1 MRGNGDSVL
10 DLDLLASPWSFW
22 FCPWS
27 CWFVTANLK
36 RSFTR
41 KEKPKKRKRK
51 KKRKKL
57 KQNKQSY
64 SLDRK
69 NDRAGGQKS
78 SLLAQVGTF
87 FSFLALFKHFNT
99 GSYQMLHVLE
109 HSKIVSFSKNMPNA
123 LLDCKN
129 DCADGQK
136 SSLKELLATTRM
148 ADFSTV
154 FILKPK
160 FFCEN
165 HTRQKLFYISSY
177 VKFLVKIILI
187 VIETRPKHGLCSC
200 NKSPAAYSYQF
211 NNICRTINSSQ
222 KNREITTGKTW
233 QHPKLTSYPALNKV
247 EIRCKMKGLT
257 S

>member
-57 KQNKQSY
+57 KQKQTK
-64 SLDRK
+64 LFLRPQ

-87 FSFLALFKHFNT
+87 KLFLALFKHFST
-99 GSYQMLHVLE
+99 GSNQMLHVLE
-109 HSKIVSFSKNMPNA
+109 HSKIALFSKKCAKCTLRPWKRHRWRSKKLSKRITCNNKNGWFFNRFHPETQIFLWKPYSSKIVLYFKLCKIFSQNHF
-123 LLDCKN
+123 DCHWNKT
-129 DCADGQK
+129 Q
-136 SSLKELLATTRM
+136 TWT
-148 ADFSTV
+148 
-154 FILKPK
+154 
-160 FFCEN
+160 
-165 HTRQKLFYISSY
+165 LF
-177 VKFLVKIILI
+177 L
-187 VIETRPKHGLCSC
+187 
-200 NKSPAAYSYQF
+200 Q
-211 NNICRTINSSQ
+211 Q
-222 KNREITTGKTW
+222 
-233 QHPKLTSYPALNKV
+233 
-247 EIRCKMKGLT
+247 
-257 S
+257 

>member
-10 DLDLLASPWSFW
+10 DLDLLVSPWSFW

-41 KEKPKKRKRK
+41 KEKPKKRKK

-57 KQNKQSY
+57 KQK
-64 SLDRK
+64 LFLRPRK
-69 NDRAGGQKS
+69 RPRWRS
-78 SLLAQVGTF
+78 
-87 FSFLALFKHFNT
+87 
-99 GSYQMLHVLE
+99 
-109 HSKIVSFSKNMPNA
+109 
-123 LLDCKN
+123 
-129 DCADGQK
+129 K

-200 NKSPAAYSYQF
+200 NKSAAYSYQF

-222 KNREITTGKTW
+222 KENREITTGKTW
-233 QHPKLTSYPALNKV
+233 QHPKLTSNPALDKV
-247 EIRCKMKGLT
+247 ESDAKW
-257 S
+257 

>member
-1 MRGNGDSVL
+1 MGVMRGNGDSVL
-10 DLDLLASPWSFW
+10 DLDLLASPWSF
-22 FCPWS
+22 
-27 CWFVTANLK
+27 WFVTANLK

-69 NDRAGGQKS
+69 NDRTGGQKS

-87 FSFLALFKHFNT
+87 LRFLALFKHFST
-99 GSYQMLHVLE
+99 GSNQMLHVLE
-109 HSKIVSFSKNMPNA
+109 HSKIVYFSKNMPNA

-129 DCADGQK
+129 DCDDGQK

-177 VKFLVKIILI
+177 VTFLVKIILI

-200 NKSPAAYSYQF
+200 SNKSAAAYSYQF
-211 NNICRTINSSQ
+211 KNICRTINSSQ
-222 KNREITTGKTW
+222 KNREIITGKTW
-233 QHPKLTSYPALNKV
+233 QRPKITSNPALDKV

>member
-10 DLDLLASPWSFW
+10 DLDLLVSPWSFW

-51 KKRKKL
+51 KRKKH
-57 KQNKQSY
+57 KQNKQSH
-64 SLDRK
+64 SLDRE
-69 NDRAGGQKS
+69 NDCRAG
-78 SLLAQVGTF
+78 
-87 FSFLALFKHFNT
+87 
-99 GSYQMLHVLE
+99 
-109 HSKIVSFSKNMPNA
+109 
-123 LLDCKN
+123 
-129 DCADGQK
+129 GQK

-200 NKSPAAYSYQF
+200 NKSAAYSYQF

-222 KNREITTGKTW
+222 KKIVKLQLGK
-233 QHPKLTSYPALNKV
+233 HGNIKN
-247 EIRCKMKGLT
+247 
-257 S
+257 

>member
-1 MRGNGDSVL
+1 
-10 DLDLLASPWSFW
+10 
-22 FCPWS
+22 
-27 CWFVTANLK
+27 
-36 RSFTR
+36 
-41 KEKPKKRKRK
+41 
-51 KKRKKL
+51 
-57 KQNKQSY
+57 
-64 SLDRK
+64 
-69 NDRAGGQKS
+69 
-78 SLLAQVGTF
+78 
-87 FSFLALFKHFNT
+87 
-99 GSYQMLHVLE
+99 MLHVLE
-109 HSKIVSFSKNMPNA
+109 HSKIVYFSKNMPNA

-177 VKFLVKIILI
+177 VTFLVKIILI

-200 NKSPAAYSYQF
+200 KSLLP
-211 NNICRTINSSQ
+211 IPTSSIISVVQ
-222 KNREITTGKTW
+222 LIQAKKNREITTGKTW
-233 QHPKLTSYPALNKV
+233 QRPKITSNPALDKV